1 MKNEEP
7 KPKKKF
13 SRRKFLQ
20 RGAIVFGGT
29 IVATIAAKG
38 PIRRFIAQTAE
49 NTDTPLLISNLE
61 PTFWFEVMPDNTIQY
76 KSTKLEMGQGV
87 FTGLAMLAAE
97 ELEVSLEQIKVV
109 HANTNNGVED
119 ALGTGGSNSTLTLFK
134 PVREVA
140 ATLREML
147 KAQAAKQ
154 WGVAASSIKVENGV
168 MTSGNHKATYYE
180 ISTSTKEWK
189 APETPA
195 LKPTSAF
202 KYVGKNVKRVDLKP
216 KVMGKPIFGIDQ
228 TLPDML
234 YAVILQSPYIG
245 GTLKSLKNVTEA
257 AKISGVVQV
266 IEEKDF
272 IEKTSLVAVVAKNR
286 YAAEMGLQK
295 LEATWDIPKKWQQ
308 AEFEALTTVGV
319 GTDVR
324 IQSEGSPESL
334 LEENPE
340 QVFKQEYRTPLA
352 THAHMEPHGTV
363 AHVEKDKATLYV
375 GTQAATLFR
384 DTIAKAI
391 DLDAEQLNIETTYAG
406 GSFGR
411 RVDVKQS
418 EKAARI
424 AKIVGKPV
432 HIFNTRQQEFQNGV
446 YRPQT
451 HHVLAAK
458 IGKDGKI
465 EAITHNQATPDQI
478 LGMIPAN
485 LGYTLLGADFVS
497 AGHGASI
504 LYNIEHKSAT
514 MWHNKLPVQTGI
526 WRSVGMFPNTFAI
539 ECFMNELAHKTGKDP
554 LKMRL
559 ELLSGNE
566 KINQRY
572 KKVLETLAEKSGWN
586 QPKAAGIGRGI
597 AIGNDRKSIA
607 AAVIE
612 VAVVDGKIQV
622 KKVTQVIDAGLAIN
636 PDGIRQQ
643 VEGATMM
650 GITGALYEGL
660 QVKDGQITTT
670 NFHLYPV
677 AMLSDT
683 PEIET
688 IIVEGHDE
696 PYGVGE
702 PPIAP
707 VAPAIA
713 AAVFDLTGKNLRS
726 LPLKLS

>member
-1 MKNEEP
+1 MATEEK

-49 NTDTPLLISNLE
+49 NTDTPLLISSLE
-61 PTFWFEVMPDNTIQY
+61 PTFWFEIMPDNTIQY

-109 HANTNNGVED
+109 HANTANGVED
-119 ALGTGGSNSTLTLFK
+119 SLGTGGSNSTLTLYK
-134 PVREVA
+134 PIREVA
-140 ATLREML
+140 ATMREML

-154 WGVAASSIKVENGV
+154 WSVPVTAIKVENGV

-189 APETPA
+189 ASETPA
-195 LKPTSAF
+195 LKPTSSF

-245 GTLKSLKNVTEA
+245 GTLKSLNTKEA

-266 IEEKDF
+266 IEDKD
-272 IEKTSLVAVVAKNR
+272 LVAVVAKNR

-295 LEATWDIPKKWQQ
+295 LEAVWDIPKKWQQ
-308 AEFEALTTVGV
+308 AEFEALTTVGI
-319 GTDVR
+319 GTEVR

-334 LEENPE
+334 LEESPE

-352 THAHMEPHGTV
+352 THAHMEPNGAV
-363 AHVEKDKATLYV
+363 AQVEKDKATVFV
-375 GTQAATLFR
+375 GTQASIMFR
-384 DTIAKAI
+384 GNIAKTI
-391 DLDAEQLNIETTYAG
+391 DLEAEQVNIETTFAG

-411 RVDVKQS
+411 RIDSKQA
-418 EKAARI
+418 EKVARI
-424 AKIVGKPV
+424 AQIVGKPV
-432 HIFNTRQQEFQNGV
+432 HVFNTRQQEFQNAI

-451 HHVLAAK
+451 HHVLSAK
-458 IGKDGKI
+458 IDKEGNI

-478 LGMIPAN
+478 LGVLPAN

-514 MWHNKLPVQTGI
+514 IWQNKLPVQTGI

-539 ECFMNELAHKTGKDP
+539 ESFMNELAHKTGKDP

-559 ELLSGNE
+559 GLLSGNE
-566 KINQRY
+566 QINQRY

-586 QPKAAGIGRGI
+586 TPKAAGIGRGV

-622 KKVTQVIDAGLAIN
+622 KKVTQVIDAGFAIN
-636 PDGIRQQ
+636 PEGIRQQ

-650 GITGALYEGL
+650 GITAALYEGL
-660 QVKDGQITTT
+660 EVKDGQITAT

-683 PEIET
+683 PEIEV
-688 IIVEGHDE
+688 IILEGHDE

-702 PPIAP
+702 PPLAP

>member
-1 MKNEEP
+1 MATET
-7 KPKKKF
+7 KPTKKKF

-38 PIRRFIAQTAE
+38 PIRRFVAQTAE

-61 PTFWFEVMPDNTIQY
+61 PTFWFEIMPDNTIQY

-97 ELEVSLEQIKVV
+97 ELEVPLEQIKVV
-109 HANTNNGVED
+109 HANTANGVED
-119 ALGTGGSNSTLTLFK
+119 AIGTGGSNSTLTLYK
-134 PVREVA
+134 PIREVA
-140 ATLREML
+140 ATMREML

-154 WGVAASSIKVENGV
+154 WGVPVTAIQTENGV
-168 MTSGNHKATYYE
+168 LTSGSHKATYYE

-189 APETPA
+189 APETPT

-202 KYVGKNVKRVDLKP
+202 KYVGKNVKRIDLKP
-216 KVMGKPIFGIDQ
+216 KVLGKPIFGIDQ
-228 TLPDML
+228 SFPDML

-245 GTLKSLKNVTEA
+245 GTLKSLKNMTEA
-257 AKISGVVQV
+257 AKINGVVQI
-266 IEEKDF
+266 IEDKD
-272 IEKTSLVAVVAKNR
+272 LVAIVAKNR
-286 YAAEMGLQK
+286 YAAEKGLQK
-295 LEATWDIPKKWQQ
+295 LEAAWDIPKKWQQ
-308 AEFEALTTVGV
+308 AEFEALTTVGI

-324 IQSEGSPESL
+324 IQSEGSPESH
-334 LEENPE
+334 LEESPNE
-340 QVFKQEYRTPLA
+340 VFKQEYRTPLA
-352 THAHMEPHGTV
+352 THAHMEPNGAV
-363 AHVEKDKATLYV
+363 AQVEKDKATVFV
-375 GTQAATLFR
+375 GTQASTMFR
-384 DTIAKAI
+384 GNIAKAI
-391 DLDAEQLNIETTYAG
+391 ELEAEQVNIETTYAG

-411 RVDVKQS
+411 RIDSKHT
-418 EKAARI
+418 EKVARI
-424 AKIVGKPV
+424 AQIVGKPV
-432 HIFNTRQQEFQNGV
+432 HVFNTRQQEFQNAI

-458 IGKDGKI
+458 ISKEGKI

-478 LGMIPAN
+478 LGILPAN

-514 MWHNKLPVQTGI
+514 MWQNKLPVQTGI
-526 WRSVGMFPNTFAI
+526 WRAVGMFPNTFAI
-539 ECFMNELAHKTGKDP
+539 ESFMNELAHKTGKDP

-559 ELLSGNE
+559 DLLSGNE
-566 KINQRY
+566 QINQRY

-586 QPKAAGIGRGI
+586 QPKDAGIGRGV

-622 KKVTQVIDAGLAIN
+622 KKVTQVIDAGFAIN
-636 PDGIRQQ
+636 PEGIRQQ

-650 GITGALYEGL
+650 GITAALYEGL
-660 QVKDGQITTT
+660 EVKDGQITTT
-670 NFHLYPV
+670 NFHQYPV
-677 AMLSDT
+677 TMLSDT
-683 PEIET
+683 PEIEV
-688 IIVEGHDE
+688 IIVEGHED

-702 PPIAP
+702 PPLAP

>member
-1 MKNEEP
+1 MATEDTKS
-7 KPKKKF
+7 KKKF

-38 PIRRFIAQTAE
+38 PIRRFVAQTAE

-61 PTFWFEVMPDNTIQY
+61 PTFWFEIMPDNTIQY
-76 KSTKLEMGQGV
+76 KTTKLEMGQGV

-97 ELEVSLEQIKVV
+97 ELEVPLEQIKVV
-109 HANTNNGVED
+109 HANTDNGVED
-119 ALGTGGSNSTLTLFK
+119 ALGTGGSNSTLTLYK
-134 PVREVA
+134 PIREVA
-140 ATLREML
+140 ATMREML

-154 WGVAASSIKVENGV
+154 WGVPTSAIKTENGI

-195 LKPTSAF
+195 LKPASAF
-202 KYVGKNVKRVDLKP
+202 KYVGKTIKRIDLKP

-245 GTLKSLKNVTEA
+245 GTLKGVNTKEA

-266 IEEKDF
+266 IEE
-272 IEKTSLVAVVAKNR
+272 EGLVAVVAKNR
-286 YAAEMGLQK
+286 YSAEMGLQK

-324 IQSEGSPESL
+324 IQSEGSPESI
-334 LEENPE
+334 LEKTPNE
-340 QVFKQEYRTPLA
+340 VFKQEYRTPLA
-352 THAHMEPHGTV
+352 THAHMEPNGAV
-363 AHVEKDKATLYV
+363 AHVEKDKATVWV
-375 GTQAATLFR
+375 GTQASTMFR
-384 DTIAKAI
+384 GNIAKAI
-391 DLDAEQLNIETTYAG
+391 DVEAEQLNIETAFAG

-411 RVDVKQS
+411 RVDSKQA

-424 AKIVGKPV
+424 AQIVGKPV
-432 HIFNTRQQEFQNGV
+432 HVFNTRQQEFQNAV

-458 IGKDGKI
+458 ISKDGRI
-465 EAITHNQATPDQI
+465 EAITHDQASPDQI
-478 LGMIPAN
+478 LGMLPAN

-514 MWHNKLPVQTGI
+514 MWQNKLPVQTGI
-526 WRSVGMFPNTFAI
+526 WRAVGMFPNTFAV
-539 ECFMNELAHKTGKDP
+539 ESFMNELAHKTGKDP

-559 ELLSGNE
+559 DLLSGNE
-566 KINQRY
+566 QINQRY

-612 VAVVDGKIQV
+612 VAVTDNKIQV

-636 PDGIRQQ
+636 PEGIRQQ

-650 GITGALYEGL
+650 GITAALYEGL
-660 QVKDGQITTT
+660 EVKDGQITTT

-683 PEIET
+683 PDIEV

-702 PPIAP
+702 PPLAP

-726 LPLKLS
+726 LPLKLG

>member
-7 KPKKKF
+7 KAKKKF

-49 NTDTPLLISNLE
+49 NTDTPILISSLE

-134 PVREVA
+134 PIREVA

-202 KYVGKNVKRVDLKP
+202 KYVGTNVKRVDLKP

-245 GTLKSLKNVTEA
+245 GTLKSLNTKEA
-257 AKISGVVQV
+257 SKIDGVVRV
-266 IEEKDF
+266 IEE
-272 IEKTSLVAVVAKNR
+272 EGLVAVVAKNR

-295 LEATWDIPKKWQQ
+295 LEAVWDIPKKWQQ

-391 DLDAEQLNIETTYAG
+391 DLDADQLNIETTYAG

-458 IGKDGKI
+458 IGKNGKI

-586 QPKAAGIGRGI
+586 TPKTAGIGRGI

-660 QVKDGQITTT
+660 QVQDGQITTT

-688 IIVEGHDE
+688 IIVEGHNE

>member
-1 MKNEEP
+1 MATEDK
-7 KPKKKF
+7 KSKKKF

-29 IVATIAAKG
+29 IVAIIASKG

-87 FTGLAMLAAE
+87 FTGLALLAAE

-119 ALGTGGSNSTLTLFK
+119 ALGTGGSNSTLTLFE
-134 PVREVA
+134 PIREVA

-154 WGVAASSIKVENGV
+154 WGVATSSIKVENGV
-168 MTSGNHKATYYE
+168 LTSGSHKATYYE

-189 APETPA
+189 TPETPT

-228 TLPDML
+228 AVPDML

-245 GTLKSLKNVTEA
+245 GTLKTLNTKEA
-257 AKISGVVQV
+257 TKVSGVVRV
-266 IEEKDF
+266 IEE
-272 IEKTSLVAVVAKNR
+272 EGLVAVVAKNR

-308 AEFEALTTVGV
+308 AEFEALTTVGI

-324 IQSEGSPESL
+324 IQSEGSPESI
-334 LEENPE
+334 LEKTPSE
-340 QVFKQEYRTPLA
+340 VFKQEYRTPLA
-352 THAHMEPHGTV
+352 THAHMEPNGIV
-363 AHVEKDKATLYV
+363 AQVAKDKATVFV
-375 GTQAATLFR
+375 GTQAATMFR
-384 DTIAKAI
+384 GNIAKAI
-391 DLDAEQLNIETTYAG
+391 ELEAEQINIETTFAG

-411 RVDVKQS
+411 RVDSKQA

-424 AKIVGKPV
+424 AQIVGKPV
-432 HIFNTRQQEFQNGV
+432 HVFNTRQQEFQNAI

-458 IGKDGKI
+458 IGKGGKI

-478 LGMIPAN
+478 LGMLPAN

-514 MWHNKLPVQTGI
+514 MWQNKLPVQTGI
-526 WRSVGMFPNTFAI
+526 WRAVGMFPNTFAI
-539 ECFMNELAHKTGKDP
+539 ESFMNELAHKTGKDP
-554 LKMRL
+554 LQMRL
-559 ELLSGNE
+559 DLLSGNE
-566 KINQRY
+566 QINQRY

-586 QPKAAGIGRGI
+586 QPKAAGIGRGV

-612 VAVVDGKIQV
+612 VAVTDNKIQV

-636 PDGIRQQ
+636 PEGIRQQ

-650 GITGALYEGL
+650 GITAALYEGL
-660 QVKDGQITTT
+660 EVKDGQITTT

-683 PEIET
+683 PEIEV
-688 IIVEGHDE
+688 IILEGHDE

-702 PPIAP
+702 PPLAP

>member
-1 MKNEEP
+1 MATEDTKS
-7 KPKKKF
+7 KKKF

-38 PIRRFIAQTAE
+38 PIRRFVAQTAE

-61 PTFWFEVMPDNTIQY
+61 PTFWFEIMPDNTIQY
-76 KSTKLEMGQGV
+76 KTTKLEMGQGV

-97 ELEVSLEQIKVV
+97 ELEVPLEQIKVV
-109 HANTNNGVED
+109 HANTDNGVED
-119 ALGTGGSNSTLTLFK
+119 ALGTGGSNSTLTLYK
-134 PVREVA
+134 PIREVA
-140 ATLREML
+140 ATMREML

-154 WGVAASSIKVENGV
+154 WGVPTSAIKTENGI

-195 LKPTSAF
+195 LKPASAF
-202 KYVGKNVKRVDLKP
+202 KYVGKTIKRIDLKS
-216 KVMGKPIFGIDQ
+216 KVMGQPLFGIDQ

-245 GTLKSLKNVTEA
+245 STLKSVNTKEA

-266 IEEKDF
+266 IEE
-272 IEKTSLVAVVAKNR
+272 EGLVAVVAKNR

-295 LEATWDIPKKWQQ
+295 LEAVWDTPKKWQQ

-324 IQSEGSPESL
+324 VQSEGSPESI
-334 LEENPE
+334 LEKTPNE
-340 QVFKQEYRTPLA
+340 VFKQEYRTPLA
-352 THAHMEPHGTV
+352 THAHMEPNGIV
-363 AHVEKDKATLYV
+363 AQVAKDKATVFV
-375 GTQAATLFR
+375 GTQAATMFR
-384 DTIAKAI
+384 GNIAKAI
-391 DLDAEQLNIETTYAG
+391 GLENEQLNIETAFAG

-411 RVDVKQS
+411 RVDSKQA

-424 AKIVGKPV
+424 AQIVGKPV
-432 HIFNTRQQEFQNGV
+432 HVFNTRQQEFQNAV

-458 IGKDGKI
+458 ISKDGRI
-465 EAITHNQATPDQI
+465 EAITHDQASPDQI
-478 LGMIPAN
+478 LGMLPAN

-514 MWHNKLPVQTGI
+514 MWQNKLPVQTGI
-526 WRSVGMFPNTFAI
+526 WRAVGMFPNTFAV
-539 ECFMNELAHKTGKDP
+539 ESFMNELAHKTGKDP

-559 ELLSGNE
+559 DLLSGNE
-566 KINQRY
+566 QINQRY

-612 VAVVDGKIQV
+612 VAVTDNKIQV

-636 PDGIRQQ
+636 PEGIRQQ

-650 GITGALYEGL
+650 GITAALYEGL
-660 QVKDGQITTT
+660 EVKDGQITTT

-683 PEIET
+683 PDIEV

-702 PPIAP
+702 PPLAP

-726 LPLKLS
+726 LPLKLG

>member
-1 MKNEEP
+1 MATEDK
-7 KPKKKF
+7 KTKKKF
-13 SRRKFLQ
+13 SRRQFLQ
-20 RGAIVFGGT
+20 RGAIIFGGT
-29 IVATIAAKG
+29 VVAVIASKG
-38 PIRRFIAQTAE
+38 PIRRFLAQKAE
-49 NTDTPLLISNLE
+49 NMDFPLLVSTQE
-61 PTFWFEVMPDNTIQY
+61 PSFWFEVLPDNTILY
-76 KSTKLEMGQGV
+76 KSTKLEMGQGI

-109 HANTNNGVED
+109 HANTANGVED
-119 ALGTGGSNSTLTLFK
+119 SLGTGGSNTTLSLFK
-134 PVREVA
+134 PIREVA

-154 WGVAASSIKVENGV
+154 WGVPVAGIKVENGI

-180 ISTSTKEWK
+180 ISTFTKEWK
-189 APETPA
+189 TPETPA
-195 LKPTSAF
+195 LKPLSAF
-202 KYVGKNVKRVDLKP
+202 KYVGKDVKRIDLKP
-216 KVMGKPIFGIDQ
+216 KVTGQPIFGIDQ
-228 TLPDML
+228 TFPDML
-234 YAVILQSPYIG
+234 YAVMLQSPYIG
-245 GTLKSLKNVTEA
+245 GTLKKLNTQEA
-257 AKISGVVQV
+257 AKVSGVVKIV
-266 IEEKDF
+266 EDNE
-272 IEKTSLVAVVAKNR
+272 LVAVVAKNR

-295 LEATWDIPKKWQQ
+295 IEAEWDVPKKWQQ
-308 AEFEALTTVGV
+308 AEFEALTTVGL

-334 LEENPE
+334 LEKTPDK
-340 QVFKQEYRTPLA
+340 VFKQEYRTPLA
-352 THAHMEPHGTV
+352 THAHMEPHGAV
-363 AHVEKDKATLYV
+363 AHVEKDKATMYV
-375 GTQAATLFR
+375 GTQASTLFR
-384 DTIAKAI
+384 SAIAKAI
-391 DLDAEQLNIETTYAG
+391 EVETEQLNIETTYAG

-411 RVDVKQS
+411 RIDSKHS
-418 EKAARI
+418 EKVARI

-432 HIFNTRQQEFQNGV
+432 HVFNTRTQEFQNAI

-458 IGKDGKI
+458 IGENGKI
-465 EAITHNQATPDQI
+465 EAITHNQATPDQV
-478 LGMIPAN
+478 LGAIPAN
-485 LGYTLLGADFVS
+485 IGYTLLGADFVS

-514 MWHNKLPVQTGI
+514 LWQNKLPVHTGI

-539 ECFMNELAHKTGKDP
+539 ESFINELAHKTGKDP

-559 ELLSGNE
+559 ELLTGNE
-566 KINQRY
+566 QINQRY

-612 VAVVDGKIQV
+612 VAIVDNQIRV
-622 KKVTQVIDAGLAIN
+622 KKVTQVLDAGLAIN
-636 PDGIRQQ
+636 PEGIRMQ

-650 GITGALYEGL
+650 GITAALYEGL
-660 QVKDGQITTT
+660 TVKGGQITAT
-670 NFHLYPV
+670 NFHEYPM
-677 AMLSDT
+677 AKLSDT
-683 PEIET
+683 PEIEV
-688 IIVEGHDE
+688 IILEGHTE

-702 PPIAP
+702 PPLAP

-713 AAVFDLTGKNLRS
+713 AAVFDLTGKNLRT

>member
-1 MKNEEP
+1 MATENTP
-7 KPKKKF
+7 TKKKF

-38 PIRRFIAQTAE
+38 PIRRFVAQIAE

-61 PTFWFEVMPDNTIQY
+61 PTFWFEIMPDNTIQY

-97 ELEVSLEQIKVV
+97 ELEIPLEQIKVV
-109 HANTNNGVED
+109 HANTANGVED
-119 ALGTGGSNSTLTLFK
+119 ALGTGGSNSTLTLYK
-134 PVREVA
+134 PIREVA
-140 ATLREML
+140 ATMREML

-154 WGVAASSIKVENGV
+154 WNVPITAIKVENGV

-202 KYVGKNVKRVDLKP
+202 KYVGKNVKRIDLQP

-228 TLPDML
+228 SLPDML

-245 GTLKSLKNVTEA
+245 GTLKSLKNSKEA

-266 IEEKDF
+266 IEIKDF
-272 IEKTSLVAVVAKNR
+272 VEKADLVAVVAKNR

-295 LEATWDIPKKWQQ
+295 LEAVWDIPKKWQQ

-324 IQSEGSPESL
+324 IQSEGSPESI
-334 LEENPE
+334 LEESPDL
-340 QVFKQEYRTPLA
+340 VFKQEYRTPLA
-352 THAHMEPHGTV
+352 THAHMEPNGAV
-363 AHVEKDKATLYV
+363 AQVEKDKATVFV
-375 GTQAATLFR
+375 GTQASTMFR
-384 DTIAKAI
+384 GNIAKVI
-391 DLDAEQLNIETTYAG
+391 DMEAEQINIETTYAG

-411 RVDVKQS
+411 RVDSKHA
-418 EKAARI
+418 EKVARI
-424 AKIVGKPV
+424 AQIVGKPV
-432 HIFNTRQQEFQNGV
+432 HVFNTRQQEFQNAV

-451 HHVLAAK
+451 HHVLSAK
-458 IGKDGKI
+458 ISKEGNI

-478 LGMIPAN
+478 LGMLPAN

-514 MWHNKLPVQTGI
+514 MWQNKLPVQTGI
-526 WRSVGMFPNTFAI
+526 WRAVGMFPNTFAI
-539 ECFMNELAHKTGKDP
+539 ESFMNELAHKTGKDP

-566 KINQRY
+566 QINQRY

-586 QPKAAGIGRGI
+586 QPKVAEIGRGV

-612 VAVVDGKIQV
+612 VTVVDNKIQV

-636 PDGIRQQ
+636 PEGIRQQ

-650 GITGALYEGL
+650 GITAALYEGL
-660 QVKDGQITTT
+660 EVKDGQITTT

-683 PEIET
+683 PEIEV
-688 IIVEGHDE
+688 IILEGHDE

-702 PPIAP
+702 PPLAP

-726 LPLKLS
+726 LPLKFS

>member
-1 MKNEEP
+1 MATEDTKS
-7 KPKKKF
+7 KKKF

-38 PIRRFIAQTAE
+38 PIRRFVAQTAE

-61 PTFWFEVMPDNTIQY
+61 PTFWFEIMPDNTIQY
-76 KSTKLEMGQGV
+76 KTTKLEMGQGV

-97 ELEVSLEQIKVV
+97 ELEVPLEQIKVV
-109 HANTNNGVED
+109 HANTDNGVED
-119 ALGTGGSNSTLTLFK
+119 ALGTGGSNSTLTLYK
-134 PVREVA
+134 PIREVA
-140 ATLREML
+140 ATMREML

-154 WGVAASSIKVENGV
+154 WGVPTSAIKTENGI

-195 LKPTSAF
+195 LKPASAF
-202 KYVGKNVKRVDLKP
+202 KYVGKTIKRIDLKS
-216 KVMGKPIFGIDQ
+216 KVMGQPLFGIDQ

-245 GTLKSLKNVTEA
+245 STLKSVNTKEA

-266 IEEKDF
+266 IEE
-272 IEKTSLVAVVAKNR
+272 EGLVAVVAKNR

-295 LEATWDIPKKWQQ
+295 LEAVWDTPKKWQQ

-324 IQSEGSPESL
+324 VQSEGSPESI
-334 LEENPE
+334 LEKTPNE
-340 QVFKQEYRTPLA
+340 VFKQEYRTPLA
-352 THAHMEPHGTV
+352 THAHMEPNGIV
-363 AHVEKDKATLYV
+363 AQVAKDKATVFV
-375 GTQAATLFR
+375 GTQAATMFR
-384 DTIAKAI
+384 GNIAKAI
-391 DLDAEQLNIETTYAG
+391 GLENEQLNIETAFAG

-411 RVDVKQS
+411 RVDSKQA

-424 AKIVGKPV
+424 AQIVGKPV
-432 HIFNTRQQEFQNGV
+432 HVFNTRQQEFQNAV

-458 IGKDGKI
+458 ISKDGRI
-465 EAITHNQATPDQI
+465 EAITHDQASPDQI
-478 LGMIPAN
+478 LGMLPAN

-514 MWHNKLPVQTGI
+514 MWQNKLPVQTGI
-526 WRSVGMFPNTFAI
+526 WRAVGMFPNTFAV
-539 ECFMNELAHKTGKDP
+539 ESFMNELAHKTGKDP

-559 ELLSGNE
+559 DLLSGNE
-566 KINQRY
+566 QINQRY

-612 VAVVDGKIQV
+612 VAVTDNKIQV

-636 PDGIRQQ
+636 PEGIRQQ

-650 GITGALYEGL
+650 GITAALYEGL
-660 QVKDGQITTT
+660 EVKDGQITTT

-683 PEIET
+683 PDIEV

-702 PPIAP
+702 PPLAP

-713 AAVFDLTGKNLRS
+713 AAVFDLTDKNLRS
-726 LPLKLS
+726 LPLKLG